1 MQIILTA
8 VEDSLAEAWRRFC
21 GDLEFVRIHRGSILD
36 IPCDAIVSP
45 ANSFGFM
52 DGGIDAV
59 YMRHFGHGIQER
71 VQSMIRERHHGELLV
86 GSADVVDTEHPSV
99 PYLIVAP
106 TMRVPMTLA
115 DSVNPY
121 LAARAVFRLVRHGR
135 FPFATSHAEPI
146 RDRIRTIALPG
157 LGTGVGHVGPNICAR
172 QVRQAI
178 DDIIL
183 DRFVSPQSWVEAS
196 VRHQL
201 LYRDRPA
208 RLP

>member
-8 VEDSLAEAWRRFC
+8 VEDSLADAWRRFC
-21 GDLEFVRIHRGSILD
+21 GDLDFVRVYRGSILD

-52 DGGIDAV
+52 DGGIDFV
-59 YMRHFGHGIQER
+59 YMRHFGPSIEER
-71 VQSMIRERHHGELLV
+71 VQSMIRERHQGELLV
-86 GSADVVDTEHPSV
+86 GTADLVDTEDPSF

-106 TMRVPMTLA
+106 TMRVPMPLT

-121 LAARAVFRLVRHGR
+121 LAARAIFRLVKHGR
-135 FPFATSHAEPI
+135 FSFAAGQEEPI
-146 RDRIRTIALPG
+146 RDRIRTMALPG
-157 LGTGVGHVGPNICAR
+157 LGTGVGQVGPNTCAR
-172 QVRQAI
+172 QVREAI
-178 DDIIL
+178 NDVIL
-183 DRFVSPQSWVEAS
+183 DRFSSPKSWVEAN

-208 RLP
+208 KPQ